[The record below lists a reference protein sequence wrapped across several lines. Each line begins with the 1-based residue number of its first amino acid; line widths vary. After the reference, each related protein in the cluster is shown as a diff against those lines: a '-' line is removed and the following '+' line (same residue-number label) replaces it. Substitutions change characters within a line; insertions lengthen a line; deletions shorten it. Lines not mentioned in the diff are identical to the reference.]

1 MAQPETP
8 RGAKVHKKRIASD
21 TAEWH
26 RRLDELAEI
35 RREAAK
41 SGLFEMT
48 AGKSR
53 AGSKAEFILV
63 DQIYFL
69 LDRWRRWRRH

>member
-1 MAQPETP
+1 MAQPATP
-8 RGAKVHKKRIASD
+8 RGHEVHKKRIASD
-21 TAEWH
+21 TVEWH
-26 RRLDELAEI
+26 RRLDKLVEI
-35 RREAAK
+35 RREAPE
-41 SGLFEMT
+41 SGLSGMT

-53 AGSKAEFILV
+53 AGSKGDFILL